1 MNSLST
7 GVQNF
12 EHISKDCRPSNAAAQ
27 NCTMKYLLPQ
37 IISDTIIISGVLT
50 SNGPKD
56 QNPELLGSVLS
67 FITGHDEAIALR
79 PTGTRAV

>member
-12 EHISKDCRPSNAAAQ
+12 VHISKDYRPSNAAAQ
-27 NCTMKYLLPQ
+27 NCAMKYLLPQ

-50 SNGPKD
+50 SNGPRD
-56 QNPELLGSVLS
+56 QNLVLLGSVLS
-67 FITGHDEAIALR
+67 LITGHHEAIAL
-79 PTGTRAV
+79 